1 MNGMQ
6 AFKIAALSATVAMT
20 PSPPGTMTQYTT
32 AHMAGAAPH
41 STYEVA
47 VSRVAMGKALQMYL
61 SVYAPAAG
69 GKFRQIY
76 LSPSA
81 MDGYALIPKVEQG
94 HGTPSYFPHETLDI
108 VGTGELMGEARDQA
122 VVLLHAQA
130 ADCGETTLSVLSLE
144 DGAVTVPV
152 QVSNLCGLSASI
164 KHHTIVLRGP
174 YYNAAA
180 PAYKPT
186 KNNATATLRYVDA
199 HWVERPQYFK
209 LNYPKEAAASHPPV
223 QTPTPMFTPIFKAI
237 LGTPVP
243 SGGAP
248 ATPRPQL

>member
-1 MNGMQ
+1 MQ

-20 PSPPGTMTQYTT
+20 PSPPGTLMQYTS
-32 AHMAGAAPH
+32 ASMAGAGPH

-47 VSRVAMGKALQMYL
+47 VSRVAMGDAFQMHL

-81 MDGYALIPKVEQG
+81 MDRYALIPKVEQG
-94 HGTPSYFPHETLDI
+94 RGTPRYFPHETLDI
-108 VGTGELMGEARDQA
+108 VGTGQLMGEPRDQA
-122 VVLLHAQA
+122 VVLLHTQD

-144 DGAVTVPV
+144 DGAVSVPV

-174 YYNAAA
+174 YYNATA

-186 KNNATATLRYVDA
+186 KNSATATLRYVDGR
-199 HWVERPQYFK
+199 WIEKPQYFK
-209 LNYPKEAAASHPPV
+209 LNYPKENPGLHPPV

-237 LGTPVP
+237 LNTPMP

-248 ATPRPQL
+248 ATPRPRL